1 MQFSGKESYVF
12 RGKLCYLLLLLLLL
26 LFLLSLKANLNKE

>member
-1 MQFSGKESYVF
+1 MQFSEKESYVF
-12 RGKLCYLLLLLLLL
+12 RGKSCYLLLLLL